1 MRIVLDTDVV
11 VAGLRSRLGASRAWL
26 RAVRRGE
33 AELLLSVPLMV
44 QYEAVLL
51 RPETL
56 AATHLDAAE
65 MGQVLDLLAAV
76 GRPVEV
82 SYLWRPTLH
91 DPDDE
96 MVLEAAVN
104 GRADLLLTFNL
115 RHFAGSERLGVRS
128 ERPGPAWRRWKGD
141 EA

>member
-44 QYEAVLL
+44 QYEAVSL

-56 AATHLDAAE
+56 AAAHLDVAE

-104 GRADLLLTFNL
+104 G
-115 RHFAGSERLGVRS
+115 
-128 ERPGPAWRRWKGD
+128 GPTCC
-141 EA
+141 

>member
-1 MRIVLDTDVV
+1 MRPRWGRFSTCC
-11 VAGLRSRLGASRAWL
+11 
-26 RAVRRGE
+26 
-33 AELLLSVPLMV
+33 
-44 QYEAVLL
+44 
-51 RPETL
+51 
-56 AATHLDAAE
+56 
-65 MGQVLDLLAAV
+65 AAV